1 MAQFK
6 STTFGKIKGQYG
18 EALATTLKTTKKN
31 YLRVASV
38 PSDPKTPKQQEVR
51 GRFGFINHAMR
62 SFDAVFKI
70 TFGGSQGMHHGV
82 ALAYKNA
89 IIGQLPNYS
98 LDYTKLEFTDGALY
112 QTNQVSAA
120 KTMGTSVK
128 FDWNYSKMA
137 GNNPNDMANIICYN
151 KDKDQSVLD
160 LAVSTRE
167 SATFTV
173 ELPEIWVG
181 GTIHC
186 WMYFSSPDDMTNSIS
201 QYVNMVQL

>member
-38 PSDPKTPKQQEVR
+38 PSNPRTPKQLEIR

-62 SFDAVFKI
+62 SFYPVFKI
-70 TFGGSQGMHHGV
+70 TFGGNPGARHGIN
-82 ALAYKNA
+82 LAYKNA
-89 IIGQLPNYS
+89 IIGQNPNYT
-98 LDYTKLEFTDGALY
+98 LDYTKLEFTDGPLY
-112 QTNQVSAA
+112 QTNQVTAA

-137 GNNPNDMANIICYN
+137 GNNPLDMANIICYN
-151 KDKDQSVLD
+151 KTTDQAVLD
-160 LAVSTRE
+160 LAVADRE
-167 SATFTV
+167 AATFTV
-173 ELPEIWVG
+173 ELPDIWVG
-181 GTIHC
+181 GNIHC

-201 QYVNMVQL
+201 QYVNVVQL